1 MYSSCELDHLSEPVA
16 LQLDDIR
23 KLGELAR
30 LKTEPTEVDDL
41 VEKLTSILAFV
52 DQLQAADTDSVEP
65 MAHPLD
71 KAQRL
76 RPDQVTESDQH
87 GLYQQNA
94 PQVERDL
101 YLVPKV
107 IE

>member
-1 MYSSCELDHLSEPVA
+1 VA
-16 LQLDDIR
+16 LKLEEIH

-30 LKTEPTEVDDL
+30 LRIEPEEVDDL
-41 VEKLTSILAFV
+41 VEKLTSILTFV
-52 DQLQAADTDSVEP
+52 DQLKDAETGAIEP

-71 KAQRL
+71 QTQRL
-76 RPDQVTESDQH
+76 RNDEVTETDQH
-87 GLYQQNA
+87 ALYQQNA
-94 PQVERDL
+94 GYVERDL